1 MGLEFLDNCKL
12 GVLQMVVVRT
22 CTTMAAAVSLARES
36 RHQEESRKFF
46 QGLESSLTTLT
57 LRPSFALLLLLLLAA
72 ATAIVLAVLLPPLP
86 LLTRCATTA
95 GPSARAPSTPIAA
108 SSGSRSP
115 THAPPASPS
124 TRSSCSTG
132 HAARK
137 WLGPSPWPSFLPSR
151 LRPPPNSSC
160 GPRQGRFLLKKDCSA
175 SPTFPLMASLN
186 TPNTWQ
192 AIVFLSFWQGV
203 VLHGL
208 VDRGVITG
216 YGGGHDGATERA
228 RAVKDML
235 VCAEVSPSLPPTF
248 SFLHYLEGKLV
259 TTNFFF
265 SCIYSCQLYYQRP
278 EDALC
283 FDRIPTFF
291 SRFGGGLHSLECSRR
306 RYDEFQQRG
315 ERYRCRAR
323 WTAHKG
329 RSNKS

>member
-95 GPSARAPSTPIAA
+95 GPLARAPSTPIAA

-160 GPRQGRFLLKKDCSA
+160 GPRQGRFLLKKDCFA

-248 SFLHYLEGKLV
+248 SFLHNLEGKLV
-259 TTNFFF
+259 ITNFFYF
-265 SCIYSCQLYYQRP
+265 LY
-278 EDALC
+278 L
-283 FDRIPTFF
+283 FVPTVLPTARRCSVLRSHTYIFF
-291 SRFGGGLHSLECSRR
+291 PFR
-306 RYDEFQQRG
+306 
-315 ERYRCRAR
+315 R
-323 WTAHKG
+323 WTAFTRVQSAEVRRISAAGRKG
-329 RSNKS
+329 QMSGPLDGPQGTLE